1 MRFLYLFKTLF
12 IQKLFHFNL
21 LLYSKCSFI
30 YCTIINECCLYI
42 LHKKT
47 DSKGRGRICFLIY
60 YYLFLKGKFM
70 IKFCLSKFLFLLS
83 CIIIKKK
90 YELYF
95 TFSCF
100 LFGCFVKNYGIKKE
114 VHYKLLIMSKISSP
128 YQSHF
133 FSPNPFI
140 ARSSSI
146 VVGL

>member
-1 MRFLYLFKTLF
+1 MLF
-12 IQKLFHFNL
+12 IYSAQKNRF
-21 LLYSKCSFI
+21 KR
-30 YCTIINECCLYI
+30 EG
-42 LHKKT
+42 
-47 DSKGRGRICFLIY
+47 D
-60 YYLFLKGKFM
+60 
-70 IKFCLSKFLFLLS
+70 
-83 CIIIKKK
+83 
-90 YELYF
+90 ELYF

-133 FSPNPFI
+133 FGPNPFI

>member
-1 MRFLYLFKTLF
+1 MNVVYIFCTKKQ
-12 IQKLFHFNL
+12 IQKGGGESVFL
-21 LLYSKCSFI
+21 S
-30 YCTIINECCLYI
+30 III
-42 LHKKT
+42 
-47 DSKGRGRICFLIY
+47 F
-60 YYLFLKGKFM
+60 FLKGKFM

-133 FSPNPFI
+133 FGPNPFI